1 MKSQIQTILLSLLFI
16 PVLHSAAQTPV
27 LSSHPTASATL
38 FLDFDGHSVVS
49 TAWTGTYD
57 ELNLAPSG
65 LSDAQVTEIFN
76 RVAEDYRPFNI
87 NVTTDSTKFLA
98 APFDKRMRLIITTSN
113 GWYPGVGGVAFV
125 SSFIW
130 GDDTPCFV
138 FSAALEYNVKKISE
152 AVSHEAGHTLNLYHQ
167 AVYNAS
173 CALVSSYNSGTGTGE
188 IGWAP
193 IMGVGYYQNFT
204 LWNNGPNPYGCT
216 QSQNDLH
223 IITTYNGFDYRDDD
237 HANTFDA
244 ATAAVLNNNQLDVS
258 GIIERNTDQ
267 DIIKF
272 SLPTEGKFTLNAV
285 PYSVGANN
293 AGSNLDMQ
301 ITLYDAAENVVNTYN
316 PGNTLNLVVDTVL
329 EAGIYYAK
337 IEGKGNLYAPAYAS
351 LGSYSLQ
358 ATFTDQ
364 GAEPLPLR
372 KLELKG
378 SVNTNKHTLNWI
390 VEADEKITYQS
401 IEISTDGKTFSTL
414 TEISSDSRSYTYIP
428 TISATALYRINVV
441 FDNGRQ
447 YYSNTISLR
456 QLAEGTYK
464 PAIIGN
470 IISGSSLNV
479 NSPGNYNFRV
489 TDINGKN
496 ISSGII
502 KSGASSINTN
512 AVMPGVYFISFSNG
526 KEQWT
531 DKFVKQ

>member
-1 MKSQIQTILLSLLFI
+1 MKSQIRTILLSLLFI

-38 FLDFDGHSVVS
+38 FLDFDGHTVEGVI
-49 TAWTGTYD
+49 WTGLD
-57 ELNLAPSG
+57 APLFCAGSG
-65 LSDAQVTEIFN
+65 LNNTQITEIFN

-98 APFDKRMRLIITTSN
+98 APFDKRMRLVVTTTHS
-113 GWYPGVGGVAFV
+113 WYPGAGGVAYV
-125 SSFIW
+125 GSFQW
-130 GDDTPCFV
+130 GDDSPCFA
-138 FSAALEYNVKKISE
+138 FSAALGYNTKRIAE
-152 AVSHEAGHTLNLYHQ
+152 AVSHEAGHTLGLYHQ
-167 AVYNAS
+167 AVYNES
-173 CALVSSYNSGTGTGE
+173 CALISSYNTGTGTGE

-216 QSQNDLH
+216 QSQNDLQ

-237 HANTFDA
+237 HENTFA
-244 ATAAVLNNNQLDVS
+244 SATNAVLNNNQFDVS
-258 GIIERNTDQ
+258 GIIEKNTDQ
-267 DIIKF
+267 DLIKF
-272 SLPTEGKFTLNAV
+272 SLPVEGNFKLNAV

-316 PGNTLNLVVDTVL
+316 PGNTLNLVVDTLL
-329 EAGIYYAK
+329 EAGVYYAK

-364 GAEPLPLR
+364 GTEPLPLR

-378 SVNTNKHTLNWI
+378 LVNTNKHTLNWI
-390 VEADEKITYQS
+390 VEADEKITHQS
-401 IEISTDGKTFSTL
+401 IEISTDGKTFTTL
-414 TEISSDSRSYTYIP
+414 AELNSDSRSYTYIP
-428 TISATALYRINVV
+428 TINGTALYRINVV

-456 QLAEGTYK
+456 QLAQGTYK

-470 IISGSSLNV
+470 VISGSSLNV
-479 NSPGNYNFRV
+479 NSPANYSFRV
-489 TDINGKN
+489 TDLNGRN
-496 ISSGII
+496 MSAGTI

-512 AVMPGVYFISFSNG
+512 AVMSGVYFISFSNG

>member
-1 MKSQIQTILLSLLFI
+1 MKSQTQTILLSFFLILT
-16 PVLHSAAQTPV
+16 LHSSAQVPA
-27 LSSHPTASATL
+27 LSSHPSASATL

-49 TAWTGTYD
+49 TAWTGTTD
-57 ELNLAPSG
+57 ELNLASAG
-65 LSDAQVTEIFN
+65 LSDAQVTEVFN

-87 NVTTDSTKFLA
+87 NITTDSTKFLA
-98 APFDKRMRLIITTSN
+98 APFDKRMRLIVTTSHA
-113 GWYPGVGGVAFV
+113 WYPGVGGVAFV
-125 SSFIW
+125 GSFIW

-138 FSAALEYNVKKISE
+138 FSAALGYNIKKISE

-167 AVYNAS
+167 AAYNAS
-173 CALVSSYNSGTGTGE
+173 CALISSYNSGTGTGE

-216 QSQNDLH
+216 QSQNDLE
-223 IITTYNGFDYRDDD
+223 IITTYNGFGYRDDD
-237 HANTFDA
+237 HANTFAA
-244 ATAAVLNNNQLDVS
+244 ATTAVLNNNQFNVS

-267 DIIKF
+267 DMVKF
-272 SLPTEGKFTLNAV
+272 SLPVEGRLSLNAV

-293 AGSNLDMQ
+293 AGSDLDMQ
-301 ITLYDAAENVVNTYN
+301 ITLYDATETAINTYN
-316 PGNTLNLVVDTVL
+316 PGNTLNLVVDTLL
-329 EAGIYYAK
+329 EAGTYYAK

-364 GAEPLPLR
+364 GTEPLPLR

-378 SVNTNKHTLNWI
+378 SVNTNKHLLSWI
-390 VEADEKITYQS
+390 VEADEKIIQQS
-401 IEISTDGKTFSTL
+401 IEISTDGKTFTTL
-414 TEISSDSRSYTYIP
+414 TETNNDARSYTYIP
-428 TISATALYRINVV
+428 TINGTALYRINVV

-464 PAIIGN
+464 PAIKGN
-470 IISGSSLNV
+470 VISNSSLDV
-479 NSPGNYNFRV
+479 NSPGNYSYRI
-489 TDINGKN
+489 TDINGRKM
-496 ISSGII
+496 SSGII

-512 AVMPGVYFISFSNG
+512 VVMAGVYFISFSNG

-531 DKFVKQ
+531 DKFIKQ